1 MSQEF
6 RDKTCQCAGAREKNA
21 ETSARFFGQK
31 VKGDGTDRL
40 RLFGGVETDQ
50 KLRFFS
56 AVRIDF
62 GIRRLIEMDERSV
75 PFRPVRDRRRRIEV
89 FFPRADPGFVGCA
102 SLLAWIFENH
112 GCAPCE
118 RNRRLEQRPEWP
130 VLRCKSDEEKVA
142 EPRWR
147 APCLCQG
154 VAISLVNELELALT
168 NQALKFL
175 YDLAHG
181 GRADVLKI
189 PARGTDLIEYSQQI
203 VRRTRD
209 RFRNRGKSLLC
220 RIGYGDRVDSGRVA
234 SCDRSSGSGQ
244 TLTNMLAQW

>member
-1 MSQEF
+1 
-6 RDKTCQCAGAREKNA
+6 
-21 ETSARFFGQK
+21 

-75 PFRPVRDRRRRIEV
+75 PFRSVRDRRRRIEM
-89 FFPRADPGFVGCA
+89 FFPRADPGFVGSA

-130 VLRCKSDEEKVA
+130 VLRCKSDEKQMA
-142 EPRWR
+142 KPRWR
-147 APCLCQG
+147 AFGRCQA
-154 VAISLVNELELALT
+154 VAISLMNQLERALP
-168 NQALKFL
+168 N
-175 YDLAHG
+175 
-181 GRADVLKI
+181 
-189 PARGTDLIEYSQQI
+189 P
-203 VRRTRD
+203 
-209 RFRNRGKSLLC
+209 
-220 RIGYGDRVDSGRVA
+220 
-234 SCDRSSGSGQ
+234 
-244 TLTNMLAQW
+244 